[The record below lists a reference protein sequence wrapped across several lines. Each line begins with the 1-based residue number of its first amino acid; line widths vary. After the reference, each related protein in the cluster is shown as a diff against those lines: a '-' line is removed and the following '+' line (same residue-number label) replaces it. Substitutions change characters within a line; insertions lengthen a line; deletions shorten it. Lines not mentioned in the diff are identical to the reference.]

1 MHIPKHNRN
10 IEQLIANI
18 KLNGEK
24 FEAIPLK
31 SGTRQG
37 SIFTPYLFKVVLKIQ
52 GTVIKKKKKDVK
64 GIHIGKKEVKISLF
78 ADGMIVYI
86 RDPKNHTREHVNLM
100 NSSSKV
106 SGYKIY
112 SNKSVAFL
120 YKNNKQT
127 EKEIRVT
134 APFTK
139 SQLI

>member
-52 GTVIKKKKKDVK
+52 GTVIRQKKKRCQRDTYWKERSQNITICRWYDSVYK
-64 GIHIGKKEVKISLF
+64 G
-78 ADGMIVYI
+78 
-86 RDPKNHTREHVNLM
+86 PQ
-100 NSSSKV
+100 
-106 SGYKIY
+106 
-112 SNKSVAFL
+112 KSHQRTCKL
-120 YKNNKQT
+120 D
-127 EKEIRVT
+127 E
-134 APFTK
+134 
-139 SQLI
+139 QLQ

>member
-1 MHIPKHNRN
+1 
-10 IEQLIANI
+10 
-18 KLNGEK
+18 
-24 FEAIPLK
+24 
-31 SGTRQG
+31 
-37 SIFTPYLFKVVLKIQ
+37 
-52 GTVIKKKKKDVK
+52 
-64 GIHIGKKEVKISLF
+64 
-78 ADGMIVYI
+78 MIVYI